1 MLELPPDQQTHE
13 EYKAFLR
20 EQESQLRIGYSTHI
34 IDPESLPNFL
44 KTYKLNLPDTVIS
57 YEIVDCKIVKTE
69 LAIKIRCIFTKRL
82 SYN

>member
-44 KTYKLNLPDTVIS
+44 KTYKSSNSRVLS
-57 YEIVDCKIVKTE
+57 EEIVSCKIVKTWLE
-69 LAIKIRCIFTKRL
+69 VKIRCIFTKD
-82 SYN
+82 

>member
-34 IDPESLPNFL
+34 IDPESLPA
-44 KTYKLNLPDTVIS
+44 KAY
-57 YEIVDCKIVKTE
+57 
-69 LAIKIRCIFTKRL
+69 
-82 SYN
+82 